1 MAVAVKKRRVSGATH
16 TPAASVTGSLSALHV
31 AAAGSV
37 TGPVEAVV
45 VACGELRG
53 GKVPVMDFVVAD
65 MSTLM
70 VVVLLSCV
78 VERLWREVAAR
89 HARALRQLYE

>member
-31 AAAGSV
+31 ATAGSV

-78 VERLWREVAAR
+78 VE
-89 HARALRQLYE
+89 